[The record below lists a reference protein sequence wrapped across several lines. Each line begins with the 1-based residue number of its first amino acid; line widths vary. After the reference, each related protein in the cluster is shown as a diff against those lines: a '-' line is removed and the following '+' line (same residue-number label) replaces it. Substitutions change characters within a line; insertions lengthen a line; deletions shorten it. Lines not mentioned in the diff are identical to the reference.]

1 MTFIE
6 RQKMVKTPSF
16 KPIRPSFRERQFGS
30 EFNRWEMNLLKQF
43 SYAKQSRNPVI
54 SGVVIFDRKLGRN
67 RFVLIPAAHLAQ
79 DYVICECPADF
90 QVPSNLSNVTIQGSR
105 RIFLDHWEILV
116 EKISYDKEKIP
127 IKPEISFRDFRDHL
141 LSQWGGISPLL
152 SDLLAF
158 QFVSSPLIL
167 DLGLSGGLNLTVYDG
182 TNRGE
187 SKNLLGYFKNMLP
200 PDITLGK
207 SGCLALPELAAD
219 QALSPFS
226 WNFKSFDADKPL
238 SQNLLTFLDKRKSK
252 KFSEI
257 SIGLGSKRS
266 RPQSI
271 YDPPLTLVDQP
282 TLLPDN
288 VEMLK
293 MNFDPPLEVTKY
305 IITMQMLHPTL
316 GKTQADFEEML
327 SITSS
332 NIIEIAEKYDIPQ
345 TVRSHG
351 LFDPSYYGKPQS
363 ILRLG
368 LASARTEEKQSTDN
382 EELIR
387 LFHSVFMKNM
397 ETVMEAWDEVFTKK
411 GVEIASLDEFDRQLL
426 KFISEKE
433 SEFGLG
439 LDALTEHFA
448 SNKFQEFKIRQHLD
462 DLKNVGKICEP
473 KFNVFKSLPF
483 E

>member
-158 QFVSSPLIL
+158 QFVSSPPIL

-219 QALSPFS
+219 QALSPFLGTS
-226 WNFKSFDADKPL
+226 S
-238 SQNLLTFLDKRKSK
+238 LLTL
-252 KFSEI
+252 I
-257 SIGLGSKRS
+257 SH
-266 RPQSI
+266 
-271 YDPPLTLVDQP
+271 LV
-282 TLLPDN
+282 
-288 VEMLK
+288 
-293 MNFDPPLEVTKY
+293 
-305 IITMQMLHPTL
+305 
-316 GKTQADFEEML
+316 KT
-327 SITSS
+327 S
-332 NIIEIAEKYDIPQ
+332 
-345 TVRSHG
+345 
-351 LFDPSYYGKPQS
+351 
-363 ILRLG
+363 
-368 LASARTEEKQSTDN
+368 
-382 EELIR
+382 
-387 LFHSVFMKNM
+387 
-397 ETVMEAWDEVFTKK
+397 
-411 GVEIASLDEFDRQLL
+411 
-426 KFISEKE
+426 
-433 SEFGLG
+433 
-439 LDALTEHFA
+439 
-448 SNKFQEFKIRQHLD
+448 
-462 DLKNVGKICEP
+462 
-473 KFNVFKSLPF
+473 
-483 E
+483 